1 MRFIHCFGRCRSTV
15 VSPVIC
21 SVPQNCTDPMR
32 PKGLLLFIAMSS
44 QNKSKSLLQIYVV
57 FGEQP
62 TRAVR
67 LGDKRSNRRDGR
79 VRFARSRGERT
90 NGSTLLREVHS
101 RTCNSRQEVSF
112 LVTARKLS
120 LQRLCFHRCLSVH
133 MGGDL
138 CPGGRGSLTGRPPY
152 DYVRAVRILLECIL
166 VDWFVFSGLS

>member
-1 MRFIHCFGRCRSTV
+1 MFMLHVCDLYTV
-15 VSPVIC
+15 LDGVVVLSSPVIC

-32 PKGLLLFIAMSS
+32 PKGLLFIAMSS

-112 LVTARKLS
+112 LVTGRKLS
-120 LQRLCFHRCLSVH
+120 LQRLCFHRCLFVH
-133 MGGDL
+133 TGGPLSRGEGVSDRETPVRL
-138 CPGGRGSLTGRPPY
+138 REGGTHPTGMHSR
-152 DYVRAVRILLECIL
+152 
-166 VDWFVFSGLS
+166 